1 MQRRLSRIALS
12 MTLIL
17 VAGTAGHGDSSL
29 PHSAVLEEAHSHW
42 VFPDS
47 AGKLIYKTRPQGDRI
62 LDFSFAGYRGGGVKL
77 PSAAVQCSVSASGGD
92 DTAAIQQAIDTVS
105 QREPKQGFRGAIQ
118 LAPGTFSC
126 SRTLILKTSGVVLRG
141 SGSGTNGTI
150 LRMTGKPHICLTIAG
165 AASATESGP
174 SSPITD
180 SYVPSGA
187 TTLSVASATPFHAG
201 DTVYIRRPTTDAWV
215 AFMGMDKLER
225 SGSKEL
231 WVSGVIETERVI
243 QRISGSRI
251 TLDIPLTDS
260 FDARY
265 LSPPGCSVVKAV
277 VSGRI
282 SDVGVENLRIV
293 SPPQPVTIA
302 EPHHQAIGINGA
314 EDAWLKNIAIEDT
327 VDSVTIGSKAKRVTV
342 ANVSVQHSV
351 ATKGAA
357 KPADFAIDGSQIL
370 FDRCSGRGNNL
381 FYFMTRSRVTGPNVL
396 LNCTFHGNGHI
407 EPHMRWATGLLLDGC
422 QVPESGIDLINRGE
436 MGSGHGW
443 AIGWAVAW
451 NCTARTFVVQE
462 PPGAANWAVGCQGA
476 RETAVMPF
484 NHELKLPEG
493 TYDSHGIPVAPASLY
508 LAQLRERLGPEAVG
522 NIGY

>member
-1 MQRRLSRIALS
+1 M
-12 MTLIL
+12 
-17 VAGTAGHGDSSL
+17 
-29 PHSAVLEEAHSHW
+29 
-42 VFPDS
+42 
-47 AGKLIYKTRPQGDRI
+47 
-62 LDFSFAGYRGGGVKL
+62 
-77 PSAAVQCSVSASGGD
+77 
-92 DTAAIQQAIDTVS
+92 
-105 QREPKQGFRGAIQ
+105 
-118 LAPGTFSC
+118 
-126 SRTLILKTSGVVLRG
+126 
-141 SGSGTNGTI
+141 
-150 LRMTGKPHICLTIAG
+150 
-165 AASATESGP
+165 
-174 SSPITD
+174 
-180 SYVPSGA
+180 
-187 TTLSVASATPFHAG
+187 
-201 DTVYIRRPTTDAWV
+201 
-215 AFMGMDKLER
+215 
-225 SGSKEL
+225 
-231 WVSGVIETERVI
+231 
-243 QRISGSRI
+243 
-251 TLDIPLTDS
+251 
-260 FDARY
+260 
-265 LSPPGCSVVKAV
+265 VKAV

-314 EDAWLKNIAIEDT
+314 EDAWLKDIAIEDT

-357 KPADFAIDGSQIL
+357 KPADFAIDCSQIL